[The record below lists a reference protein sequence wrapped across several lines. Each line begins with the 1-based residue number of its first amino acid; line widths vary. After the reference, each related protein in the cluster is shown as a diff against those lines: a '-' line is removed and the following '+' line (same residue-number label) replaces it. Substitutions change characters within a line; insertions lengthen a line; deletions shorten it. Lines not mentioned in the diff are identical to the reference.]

1 MPNPISGKCI
11 AHAMESSRT
20 VQYFPGCMF
29 NMIYDEKDRQSLLDI
44 NLADVQQRK
53 MVWLKTP
60 RGKWVIDFDRANA
73 SDTPLRIF
81 FCGECGQ
88 PFDRLNDI
96 GTHSNAEHN
105 KGKKA
110 AKQAQADNEAEEEA
124 RLLAEAEE
132 SAAKLKADNAVA

>member
-1 MPNPISGKCI
+1 MPNTISGKAT

-20 VQYFPGCMF
+20 VQYFPGCIF
-29 NMIYDEKDRQSLLDI
+29 NIIYDEKERQSLLDI
-44 NLADVQQRK
+44 NLSDKDQRK

-73 SDTPLRIF
+73 SETALRIF

-88 PFDRLNDI
+88 PFDTLNAI
-96 GTHSNAEHN
+96 GTHTRSEHN

-110 AKQAQADNEAEEEA
+110 TEQIKVDEEAEEEA
-124 RLLAEAEE
+124 KLLAEAEE
-132 SAAKLKADNAVA
+132 SAAKLKSVGA